1 MKSEWKKLK
10 IGDVCTIK
18 HGYAFKGVHFCD
30 EKTEHIVTT
39 PGNFAISG
47 GFKLDKPKYYRGPI
61 PQDYILSPGD
71 IIVTMTDLSKDGDTL
86 GYAAIVPES
95 DNAIFLHNQRIGL
108 IENISDSIDK
118 GFLYWLMRTYHY
130 QKYIVNHASGSTV
143 KHTSPSSIASYSFQA
158 PPLPIQRKIAS
169 ILFALDDKIE
179 TNNAICRN
187 LEEQAM
193 AVFKRCFFTYSEQL
207 VEDKPVYDFAEYIN
221 GAAFKQHEY
230 GESGLPIIKIAEL
243 KSGLSSSTLFY
254 RGEDKDEKYYIQNG
268 DILFSWSG
276 NPETSIDVFI
286 WTRGD
291 AILNQH
297 IFNVKSRCEAKWF
310 TYLMLKNYM
319 PVFAKIASDK
329 QTTGLGHVTV
339 ADLKRLTFPYNTN
352 QILDF
357 EKEVSIYMEQVYNT
371 LVMNNHLS
379 NLRDTL
385 LPKLMNGELE
395 VETLV

>member
-1 MKSEWKKLK
+1 MKCSTFSLGELVK
-10 IGDVCTIK
+10 IKYGKNQK
-18 HGYAFKGVHFCD
+18 HVVSDEGKIPIYGTGGIMGYA
-30 EKTEHIVTT
+30 TE
-39 PGNFAISG
+39 F
-47 GFKLDKPKYYRGPI
+47 LYDKPSVLIGRKGTIGKVKYADHPFWT
-61 PQDYILSPGD
+61 
-71 IIVTMTDLSKDGDTL
+71 VDTL
-86 GYAAIVPES
+86 FYTEVNDEIVLPK
-95 DNAIFLHNQRIGL
+95 FLFYLMSQLDLNVYNEGTTIPSLRTETL
-108 IENISDSIDK
+108 NRLEFSI
-118 GFLYWLMRTYHY
+118 
-130 QKYIVNHASGSTV
+130 
-143 KHTSPSSIASYSFQA
+143 
-158 PPLPIQRKIAS
+158 PPLPIQRKIVS
-169 ILFALDDKIE
+169 ILSSLDDKIE

-339 ADLKRLTFPYNTN
+339 ADLKRLTFPYNIN

-385 LPKLMNGELE
+385 LPKLMSGELA
-395 VETLV
+395 VESIN

>member
-1 MKSEWKKLK
+1 MKCSTYSLGELVK
-10 IGDVCTIK
+10 IKYGKNQKYVVSDEGKIPIYGTGGIM
-18 HGYAFKGVHFCD
+18 GYA
-30 EKTEHIVTT
+30 TE
-39 PGNFAISG
+39 F
-47 GFKLDKPKYYRGPI
+47 LYDKPSVLIGRKGTIGKVKYADHPFWT
-61 PQDYILSPGD
+61 
-71 IIVTMTDLSKDGDTL
+71 VDTL
-86 GYAAIVPES
+86 FYTEVNEEIVLPKFLFYLMS
-95 DNAIFLHNQRIGL
+95 QLDLNAYNEGTTIPSLRTETLNRLEF
-108 IENISDSIDK
+108 SI
-118 GFLYWLMRTYHY
+118 
-130 QKYIVNHASGSTV
+130 
-143 KHTSPSSIASYSFQA
+143 

-169 ILFALDDKIE
+169 ILSALDDKIE

-193 AVFKRCFFTYSEQL
+193 ALFKRCFFTPSEQQR
-207 VEDKPVYDFAEYIN
+207 EDNPVYDFAEYIN

-230 GESGLPIIKIAEL
+230 GETGLPIIKIAEL

-254 RGEDKDEKYYIQNG
+254 SGGDKDEKYYIQNG

-286 WTRGD
+286 WSRGD

-297 IFNVKSRCEAKWF
+297 IFNVKSRYGAKWF

-339 ADLKRLTFPYNTN
+339 ADLKRLTFPYNIN

-357 EKEVSIYMEQVYNT
+357 EKEVSIYMELVYNT

-379 NLRDTL
+379 NLRDSL
-385 LPKLMNGELE
+385 LPKLMSGELDVAE
-395 VETLV
+395 VKFHK